1 MWKTNVNIILLL
13 LKYLLRPNRKKIKTC
28 ILPWSLV
35 DEMKRI
41 KDEEAEASRLEK
53 FRLAEQKK
61 KELED
66 WKAQAFSKIE
76 TQEDRKKK
84 VLIDLQNNFTSW
96 MA

>member
-1 MWKTNVNIILLL
+1 
-13 LKYLLRPNRKKIKTC
+13 
-28 ILPWSLV
+28 
-35 DEMKRI
+35 MKRI
-41 KDEEAEASRLEK
+41 KDEEAEALRLEE

-84 VLIDLQNNFTSW
+84 EASKLRENREKEKKISY
-96 MA
+96 

>member
-1 MWKTNVNIILLL
+1 
-13 LKYLLRPNRKKIKTC
+13 
-28 ILPWSLV
+28 
-35 DEMKRI
+35 MKRI
-41 KDEEAEASRLEK
+41 KDEEAEALRLEE

-84 VLIDLQNNFTSW
+84 RFN
-96 MA
+96 